1 MVHEFETAQAA
12 VDSALSA
19 GASYAD
25 ARVGRITREEL
36 CLRNGQMGSAD
47 ALEDCGLGVRV
58 LFGGASGFAAAPLA
72 WRVGERS
79 ASERLARA
87 LAARAVEVARSLSR
101 VRRSAVR
108 FAPIRAAQADYA
120 TPCATDPFELPLT
133 QKIEL
138 LRAAEAS
145 LSGASE
151 TVVRESTLSFRRS
164 EQWLASSDGV
174 RVHQR
179 LIRTGAG
186 LSTTAAAHGEVQ
198 RRSYPASFGG
208 NYQAGGFE
216 RALAL
221 DLPSHGPRLRDE
233 SVALCAADPCP
244 AGRRALILLGNQ
256 LMLQIHE
263 SVGHASELDRACGH
277 EVDLAGS
284 SFATPEA
291 LGKLRFGSPIVNL
304 VADSTVAGG
313 LDTRGF
319 DDDGVPSQRWHVVR
333 DGILVGFHTSR
344 EWSARIGEAES
355 RGSARAES
363 WFHPPIVRITNLSL
377 EPGTWTLERLIA
389 DTEDGVL
396 CDTSK
401 MWSID
406 QRRLNFQFTTEIGYE
421 IKNGKLGRML
431 RDPTYQDSTPRFWGA
446 CDAICDAQHVE
457 LWGISNCG
465 KGNPIQ
471 LAEMSHGASPA
482 RFQGVAFVR

>member
-1 MVHEFETAQAA
+1 MSHEFELAQSA
-12 VDSALSA
+12 VEAALSA

-25 ARVGRITREEL
+25 ARVGRISREEL

-47 ALEDCGLGVRV
+47 ALEDCGIGVRV
-58 LFGGASGFAAAPLA
+58 LVGGASGFAAAPLA
-72 WRVGERS
+72 WRAGERIPREHTALS
-79 ASERLARA
+79 LAE
-87 LAARAVEVARSLSR
+87 RAVLVARSLAR
-101 VRRSAVR
+101 ARRTPIV
-108 FAPIRAAQADYA
+108 FARTTPAQAEYT
-120 TPCATDPFELPLT
+120 TPCAIDPFALPLSE
-133 QKIEL
+133 KIEL
-138 LRAAEAS
+138 LRRTESS
-145 LSGASE
+145 LAGASE
-151 TVVRESTLSFRRS
+151 TVVREASLSFRRS
-164 EQWLASSDGV
+164 EQWFASSDGA
-174 RVHQR
+174 RVYQH
-179 LIRTGAG
+179 LVRTGAG

-221 DLPSHGPRLRDE
+221 DLPAHGPRLRDE

-244 AGRRALILLGNQ
+244 AGRRALILLGSQ

-284 SFATPEA
+284 SFATPDA
-291 LGKLRFGSPIVNL
+291 LGRLRFGSPIVNL

-319 DDDGVPSQRWHVVR
+319 DDDGVRSQRWHVVR
-333 DGILVGFHTSR
+333 DGMFVGYHTSR
-344 EWSARIGEAES
+344 EWSARIGEPES
-355 RGSARAES
+355 RGAARAES

-377 EPGTWTLERLIA
+377 EPGRWTLEQLIA

-396 CDTSK
+396 CDVSK

-406 QRRLNFQFTTEIGYE
+406 QRRLNFQFTTEIGFE
-421 IKNGKLGRML
+421 IKDGKLGRML

-446 CDAICDAQHVE
+446 CDAICDADHME
-457 LWGISNCG
+457 LWGVSNCG

-482 RFQGVAFVR
+482 RFRDVAFVR